1 MKTHKVILFINLLM
15 LCFTA
20 NASVQQAYLIQNSGW
35 MEPFYTDSQSLLKP
49 LVSAV
54 ANATS
59 HPNDTVFLLAFN
71 QSNGANVSPQL
82 VYEGTG
88 VASFDKALNSIS
100 LARKGNNSALAD
112 TDFKEAV
119 IQTITGPMQAKP
131 GIIWIFTNN
140 KNSPNNDLQ
149 TAARN
154 QDFYNLLHLEPS
166 IVKTIVFPL
175 KMIVK
180 GNAYDAKGLMV
191 YGLAYGEEAAKE
203 LDAILAEGRLTK
215 VLTQPYAK
223 LKPID
228 QDALRIVPERIAN
241 SSNIKVMQ
249 GSDNRTVIL
258 DVDASKFATEIILH
272 GTMQNQ
278 FYPYV
283 IKEGRVTATLT
294 ANGVT
299 VPVLVDTVS
308 INGLEPGERQ
318 NIKVK
323 LNLPFAQI
331 PSAWSSEAFGAMGK
345 QYVIPMTV
353 EIGLA
358 DQKLSL
364 SEKFTDGLKDLFPGD
379 PISEVFTP
387 PESVK
392 ASIAKV
398 PLLVR
403 IQYPLMPVVFAI
415 LGLLVLVGLM
425 AWLAFMLTQS
435 KYFKLEVIDY
445 QTNGLERISIA
456 VRTFSSAIVTNS
468 KGQDVGKV
476 RNLFGQLKVVKHNSG
491 FHLKEVK

>member
-1 MKTHKVILFINLLM
+1 
-15 LCFTA
+15 
-20 NASVQQAYLIQNSGW
+20 
-35 MEPFYTDSQSLLKP
+35 
-49 LVSAV
+49 
-54 ANATS
+54 
-59 HPNDTVFLLAFN
+59 
-71 QSNGANVSPQL
+71 
-82 VYEGTG
+82 
-88 VASFDKALNSIS
+88 
-100 LARKGNNSALAD
+100 
-112 TDFKEAV
+112 
-119 IQTITGPMQAKP
+119 
-131 GIIWIFTNN
+131 
-140 KNSPNNDLQ
+140 
-149 TAARN
+149 
-154 QDFYNLLHLEPS
+154 
-166 IVKTIVFPL
+166 
-175 KMIVK
+175 
-180 GNAYDAKGLMV
+180 MV
-191 YGLAYGEEAAKE
+191 YGLAYGDVAGKE

-331 PSAWSSEAFGAMGK
+331 PSAWSTEAFGAMGK

-415 LGLLVLVGLM
+415 LGLLVLIGLIL
-425 AWLAFMLTQS
+425 WLAYMATQNKRYKLIVDGKPADIS
-435 KYFKLEVIDY
+435 LKPFRTVVVKNYEDEVVGAVRRVFGQPEVVNRNNNHTLEV
-445 QTNGLERISIA
+445 
-456 VRTFSSAIVTNS
+456 
-468 KGQDVGKV
+468 
-476 RNLFGQLKVVKHNSG
+476 VK
-491 FHLKEVK
+491 